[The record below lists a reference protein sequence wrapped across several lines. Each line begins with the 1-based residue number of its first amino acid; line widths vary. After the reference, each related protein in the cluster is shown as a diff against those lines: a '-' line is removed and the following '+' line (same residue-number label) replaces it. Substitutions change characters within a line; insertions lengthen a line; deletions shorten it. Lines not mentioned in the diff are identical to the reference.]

1 MCEREKIAKKTVTFK
16 HKRIVQHLLHHK
28 KPDGRLPLHNL
39 FGLSIQSPM
48 QRLNFFFW
56 VDLFLLFLSKL
67 LLQGTSEQNPVG
79 LALSEERD
87 KIFCRKFS

>member
-1 MCEREKIAKKTVTFK
+1 
-16 HKRIVQHLLHHK
+16 
-28 KPDGRLPLHNL
+28 
-39 FGLSIQSPM
+39 M

-56 VDLFLLFLSKL
+56 VDLYLLFLPKL

-79 LALSEERD
+79 LALSEKRD